1 MIQSEITAQFVN
13 LILVIPK
20 SIEAF
25 ICIFLVVLLT
35 KRMMKKPP
43 EERYL
48 LNKLFIFAFTCWFL
62 YIGLDAI
69 LYNLAAIPF
78 VNMPADVIL
87 DSQVTGYP
95 SEYPQVMIAQIL
107 RDIAMVA
114 AFLLCYSYFTSS
126 FLISHGTDWVKQK
139 IFKNIPFN
147 AIYFFIM
154 IFLVAGDQIGVTKT
168 GLDIFVEEK
177 WDSMESAIS
186 MLLII
191 VLLLISATIFFRT
204 VNKLE
209 SKDEI
214 FKKRTRQIGWGVL
227 VMGLG
232 GVYWLIIGIYR
243 SLPGVDLP
251 YYIIIA
257 LIFLGH
263 FIWMLSPILIYLG
276 LRDQ

>member
-1 MIQSEITAQFVN
+1 
-13 LILVIPK
+13 
-20 SIEAF
+20 
-25 ICIFLVVLLT
+25 
-35 KRMMKKPP
+35 
-43 EERYL
+43 
-48 LNKLFIFAFTCWFL
+48 
-62 YIGLDAI
+62 
-69 LYNLAAIPF
+69 
-78 VNMPADVIL
+78 
-87 DSQVTGYP
+87 
-95 SEYPQVMIAQIL
+95 
-107 RDIAMVA
+107 
-114 AFLLCYSYFTSS
+114 
-126 FLISHGTDWVKQK
+126 
-139 IFKNIPFN
+139 
-147 AIYFFIM
+147 
-154 IFLVAGDQIGVTKT
+154 
-168 GLDIFVEEK
+168 VEEK

-191 VLLLISATIFFRT
+191 VLLLISSTIFFRT